1 MKTDNPYFNLF
12 LQFACANLIACA
24 FYFAI
29 VPLLPAIG
37 IPLPEGRAADLFA
50 ASVTAI
56 PFLLVIFVSTL
67 RDKTLPRG
75 MTVRDYFAE
84 TARID
89 LASFA
94 VWAVLGALI
103 ASTGGSAGIAVF
115 ILIAQALPCTM
126 TISLLGPAIGIL
138 AGALLNF
145 ALFFAVRLGAIL
157 LRRK

>member
-1 MKTDNPYFNLF
+1 MKTDNPYFNRF
-12 LQFACANLIACA
+12 LQYACANLIACA

-29 VPLLPAIG
+29 TPLLPYIG
-37 IPLPEGRAADLFA
+37 IPLPEGRAADLLA

-75 MTVRDYFAE
+75 ITVRGYFAE
-84 TARID
+84 IARTD

-103 ASTGGSAGIAVF
+103 AATGGSAGIAVF

-126 TISLLGPAIGIL
+126 TINLLGPAVGIL

-145 ALFFAVRLGAIL
+145 ALFLAVRVGAIA
-157 LRRK
+157 LRK